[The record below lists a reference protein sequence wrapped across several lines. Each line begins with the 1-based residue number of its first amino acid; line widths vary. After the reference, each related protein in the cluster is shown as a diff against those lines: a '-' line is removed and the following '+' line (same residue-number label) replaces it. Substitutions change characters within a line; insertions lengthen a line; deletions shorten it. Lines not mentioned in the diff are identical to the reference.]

1 MTAFSVDAENI
12 TLLLQYNYARVLLV
26 AFTITEKEMS
36 GEGFEAPGCKIKE
49 KVQWHE
55 KRDQVCF

>member
-1 MTAFSVDAENI
+1 MTAFSVNVDNL

-36 GEGFEAPGCKIKE
+36 GEGFEAPGCKTKK
-49 KVQWHE
+49 KVQWHK
-55 KRDQVCF
+55 KRD